1 MFGYVSFAMWQSSK
15 NVEMRRVL
23 SHSIAANYGEY
34 FNITFQISCFCIFCC
49 AAIWALSVVYWIF
62 ALSFVLLYACRVRY
76 STSFVLRPLFLSY
89 LFCIAR
95 QLNLFLYIYIYILF
109 SFSFDNFY
117 YLYILFFSFIDF
129 CINTIQLY
137 LPFSARIILVECL
150 F

>member
-1 MFGYVSFAMWQSSK
+1 MFLYFLLCSYLGFISSLL
-15 NVEMRRVL
+15 NICIVL
-23 SHSIAANYGEY
+23 
-34 FNITFQISCFCIFCC
+34 
-49 AAIWALSVVYWIF
+49 LS
-62 ALSFVLLYACRVRY
+62 LSFVLLYACRVRY
-76 STSFVLRPLFLSY
+76 STSFLLRPLFLSY
-89 LFCIAR
+89 IFCIAR

-137 LPFSARIILVECL
+137 LPFSARIILAECL